1 MLFSRPGW
9 LVVSALFF
17 LLLPAFSDSTRD
29 KFREVVERT
38 DSLRDCQV
46 KFREYG
52 ERGAGQ
58 EKIYALR
65 HIFALYLRNPRL
77 YYQRILSAEY
87 NYPEQAK
94 PGYQEIYRGE
104 EDIIECLLPGTLRLL
119 GVVRFYPEDPKSRG
133 MRSQGLKYLAPWD
146 QLNELKA
153 RAEQGEIY
161 LKIEERAGK
170 KFYQFEIR
178 QPPSQVYLLGV
189 NRARLWV
196 EQETLLPFRI
206 EKFAPGKKEPVWWI
220 EYEEFIPD
228 AGIKPEQIKFQG
240 IRSPFS
246 ALKFPAPEELD
257 HLIYPLEKKVLKKSA
272 PLPEQVFFQFQKALE
287 RVNSYQAELEVRF
300 GYQRLRLWQKD
311 RFACHKN
318 PYWFT
323 IITIAQKTSY
333 PQLSYSAG
341 SVVWLSPQDNC
352 FHIIGGGIQRI
363 IGEQVFSRADFKFY
377 SPLGNNPYQLD
388 FFSLEKILER
398 DFLPS
403 QARWV
408 AYQGEEA
415 LELELKRTAPAPEP
429 SFGRVCL
436 LLNPTDYLPRAVELG
451 DYDDPEGIMSMELS
465 NLKLNP
471 QIQPGQRDF

>member
-1 MLFSRPGW
+1 MSGLQRG
-9 LVVSALFF
+9 LIIFF
-17 LLLPAFSDSTRD
+17 LLVSFQRAFGESAQ
-29 KFREVVERT
+29 EVFQQALERVN
-38 DSLRDCQV
+38 SLKDCQV
-46 KFREYG
+46 RFWEYG
-52 ERGAGQ
+52 ERGEGE

-65 HIFALYLRNPRL
+65 QIWAVYLQKPRL

-133 MRSQGLKYLAPWD
+133 MRSLGLKYLAPWD
-146 QLNELKA
+146 QLNELQA

-178 QPPSQVYLLGV
+178 QPPAPVYLLGV

-196 EQETLLPFRI
+196 EQESLLPFRI
-206 EKFAPGKKEPVWWI
+206 EKFAPAKKEPVYWI
-220 EYEEFIPD
+220 EYEEFFPD
-228 AGIKPEQIKFQG
+228 AGIKPEEIKFQG

-257 HLIYPLEKKVLKKSA
+257 HLIYPVKKKILEKPA
-272 PLPEQVFFQFQKALE
+272 PQPEQVFFQFQKSLTLLD
-287 RVNSYQAELEVRF
+287 VYQAELEVRF
-300 GYQRLRLWQKD
+300 RYKRLRLWRRD

-323 IITIAQKTSY
+323 IITTAQKTSY

-415 LELELKRTAPAPEP
+415 LELELKRTAPTPEP

-436 LLNPTDYLPRAVELG
+436 LLNPTDYLPRAIELS
-451 DYDDPEGIMSMELS
+451 DYDDPEGIMAMELS